1 MREDPDAKPTSSM
14 TPKQIRE
21 LKIKELTESLL
32 PVIKSKTKVEARNEF
47 RKMFPLYNTV
57 S

>member
-21 LKIKELTESLL
+21 LVIKELTESLL
-32 PVIKSKTKVEARNEF
+32 PVIKSKTKIEARNEF
-47 RKMFPLYNTV
+47 RKMFPLYNTL